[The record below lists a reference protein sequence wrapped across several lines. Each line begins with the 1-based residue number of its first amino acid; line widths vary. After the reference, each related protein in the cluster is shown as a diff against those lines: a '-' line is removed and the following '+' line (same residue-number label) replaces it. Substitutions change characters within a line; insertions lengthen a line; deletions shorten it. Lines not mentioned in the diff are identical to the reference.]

1 MMRDSLG
8 FGRQLIST
16 SSDLRCHKI
25 KVSIWPHD
33 LPISF
38 IYYNFIFSD
47 AETYFVSLET
57 LRASLPRGEMQ
68 FILTFFSSKSSML
81 IFHS

>member
-38 IYYNFIFSD
+38 IYYNFIFSG
-47 AETYFVSLET
+47 AETYFVSLESVI
-57 LRASLPRGEMQ
+57 AYGEMQ